1 MTNKIKDILKTH
13 KYLLLSFFLPLL
25 ILEGIAIA
33 EKIQPFGSGSFLI
46 VDALHQY
53 LPFFADYQEKL
64 KHMDSMFYSFHAGL
78 GYNFLGL
85 WAYYLASPLNLVI
98 ALVPKSMLTMV
109 LSHLYVL
116 KIALCCFT
124 AAFYFRKRRGK
135 DEISIIAFGMAY
147 GLCSY
152 MVGYSWNIMWMEVM
166 MMLPLI
172 LYGVD
177 KLIKESP
184 DSRYEVLVSDVDYA
198 TAQKFKKIDEDDKK
212 YPNVKGIWLEE
223 DYLRSYPYGSMAS
236 DVLGFVYGGNQ
247 GALGIE
253 SAYNSILNG
262 TDGREY
268 GYFDSDSSVERTVK
282 PAKNGNTVVSTIDV
296 TLQNIVEK
304 CILEFNSAHAADG
317 NPGSKNTAV
326 IIMNPNTGEILA
338 EASYPNFD
346 LNDPRNLSLLYTK
359 EQWDAMS
366 EEDQVEAMN
375 DLWRNFC
382 VSDAYE
388 PGSTAKPFTVAAGLE
403 TGTLTGNESYYCG
416 GSKDVLGTKI
426 SCHYKSGHGQE
437 TIQDAIANSCNVA
450 LMDMAAVIGPENFT
464 KYQHIFG
471 FGEYTGIDL
480 PGEAET
486 SGLLYTADTMGE
498 IDLATNSFGQN
509 FNVTMTQMVSAFS
522 SLVNG
527 GYYYEPHVVKQIQDE
542 DGNVIETKD
551 PVLLRKTVSSETSKM
566 LRQYLKA
573 TMDYGTGTRAKVE
586 GYDIGAKT
594 GTAEKLPRGN
604 GKYLLSYIGY
614 APQNNPEV
622 VVYVVIDEPNTA
634 VQDDSSLVL
643 GLSQK
648 IMSEAFPYLGIT
660 TIAQSGQNAQAQG
673 QNFGN
678 TEYTDYDENYE
689 DTYGNADGSYVDE
702 NYTPDL
708 DDWASS
714 DVSE

>member
-1 MTNKIKDILKTH
+1 MFVKIKTFHRK
-13 KYLLLSFFLPLL
+13 
-25 ILEGIAIA
+25 
-33 EKIQPFGSGSFLI
+33 KIVAVFALCMAAMLFLI
-46 VDALHQY
+46 GRLGY
-53 LPFFADYQEKL
+53 LMLLRADYYSEKAQDL
-64 KHMDSMFYSFHAGL
+64 HERERSIKAARGKILDCNGKVLADNKTVCTISVIHSQIKEPEKVIDVL
-78 GYNFLGL
+78 TEELGL
-85 WAYYLASPLNLVI
+85 ERDQV
-98 ALVPKSMLTMV
+98 K
-109 LSHLYVL
+109 
-116 KIALCCFT
+116 
-124 AAFYFRKRRGK
+124 KRVEK
-135 DEISIIAFGMAY
+135 NSSIERIKT
-147 GLCSY
+147 
-152 MVGYSWNIMWMEVM
+152 N
-166 MMLPLI
+166 
-172 LYGVD
+172 VD
-177 KLIKESP
+177 KQTG
-184 DSRYEVLVSDVDYA
+184 D
-198 TAQKFKKIDEDDKK
+198 KIREYDLTGVKVDEDYKR
-212 YPNVKGIWLEE
+212 N
-223 DYLRSYPYGSMAS
+223 YPYGNLAS
-236 DVLGFVYGGNQ
+236 KVLGFTGSDNQ
-247 GALGIE
+247 GIVGLE
-253 SAYNSILNG
+253 VKYESILKG
-262 TDGREY
+262 TDGQILTMTDARGVELSDTGEGRKEPVSGKNLILSLDANLQEY
-268 GYFDSDSSVERTVK
+268 AQQAAYQALEQKQADSVSIILMR
-282 PAKNGNTVVSTIDV
+282 PGN
-296 TLQNIVEK
+296 
-304 CILEFNSAHAADG
+304 
-317 NPGSKNTAV
+317 
-326 IIMNPNTGEILA
+326 GEILA
-338 EASYPNFD
+338 MVNVPEYD
-346 LNDPRNLSLLYTK
+346 LNDPFNLKKSTNGMSQQEIQDERNK
-359 EQWDAMS
+359 M
-366 EEDQVEAMN
+366 
-375 DLWRNFC
+375 WRNGC
-382 VSDAYE
+382 INDTYE
-388 PGSTAKPFTVAAGLE
+388 PGSTFKIITASAALE
-403 TGTLTGNESYYCG
+403 EGVVTPEDTF
-416 GSKDVLGTKI
+416 
-426 SCHYKSGHGQE
+426 SCPGFRIVDDRRIRCHKTTGHGSE
-437 TIQDAIANSCNVA
+437 TFVQGVMNSCNPVFIEVGQRLGTDA
-450 LMDMAAVIGPENFT
+450 F
-464 KYQHIFG
+464 YRYFQQFG
-471 FGEYTGIDL
+471 LLEKTGIDL